1 MELIVLNVG
10 LDLGVL
16 TPTLFTTLVLMAV
29 VTTLATSPILQLV
42 SPGLVSRPAVAT
54 PHSRT

>member
-1 MELIVLNVG
+1 MLNVG